1 MIGEYIGRI
10 YYEVKHRPKYIVQ
23 ATNLKPIDN
32 ESSQKQTHN
41 KVETPQYKNR
51 DDYYKLSTYRR
62 KVRKLSLKPKLVSN
76 KIVIKNM
83 FIKES
88 IKTKLVLILF

>member
-41 KVETPQYKNR
+41 KVKHHNI
-51 DDYYKLSTYRR
+51 
-62 KVRKLSLKPKLVSN
+62 
-76 KIVIKNM
+76 KIEMTIIN
-83 FIKES
+83 
-88 IKTKLVLILF
+88 

>member
-51 DDYYKLSTYRR
+51 DDYY
-62 KVRKLSLKPKLVSN
+62 N
-76 KIVIKNM
+76 
-83 FIKES
+83 
-88 IKTKLVLILF
+88 